1 MFSRPGR
8 LGYWCGVFCCS
19 CMSSGS
25 CGDGYI
31 IWLRWFPC
39 LLCGSSVC
47 RVVIVEIFLRSLV
60 VIMEMFLRSLVV
72 IVEIFLRSLVVI
84 VEIFLRRTGYIW
96 VSNLGPKEDWLY
108 LGPQSWKLKVA
119 SKIFVT
125 THLIGLNMDWHC
137 VVSSLKSSTATKFN
151 CIYSCNSHKPMFVYI
166 DLSSKTWH
174 RVHMYLYGPIS

>member
-25 CGDGYI
+25 CVDGYI

-60 VIMEMFLRSLVV
+60 VI
-72 IVEIFLRSLVVI
+72 

-96 VSNLGPKEDWLY
+96 VPNLGPKEDWLY